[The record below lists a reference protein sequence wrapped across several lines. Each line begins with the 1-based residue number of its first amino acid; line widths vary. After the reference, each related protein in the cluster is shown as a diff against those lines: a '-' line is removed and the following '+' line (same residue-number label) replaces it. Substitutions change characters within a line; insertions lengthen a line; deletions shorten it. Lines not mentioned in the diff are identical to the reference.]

1 MTRRAIG
8 VIGKPGR
15 YERTDPPESED
26 EQDVA

>member
-15 YERTDPPESED
+15 YERTDPPSPKMSRM
-26 EQDVA
+26 